1 MPRLNRELVGLVIV
15 AILLRVG
22 VAFIFPMGA
31 KYDLVSYRLVGEAV
45 LNGEN
50 VFQVLP
56 DRYPY
61 FPGWMLIDA
70 LAKLVAKSLGIPF
83 WLVIRLPQIA
93 ADATIVVVIYESI
106 KQSLSGSDL
115 SPLQGAAFHAFNPVA
130 IAIIGGHGQF
140 DSLPILALI
149 LSIGFVLL
157 GRDDLSAV
165 VLGLGIALKPTPIFM
180 GLLLLGYLSNTRSR
194 IRYFLL
200 AAAPTAILSI
210 PFLLLSPITYIQS
223 TIGYSSGALMSW
235 LTPLLLVEAVATPP
249 DTALGIPFPNIPQG
263 VILTITKFG
272 FLASVLVVSW
282 LFWKRDRYGYNI
294 SLSLWSASLL
304 IVLLFYTISAALA
317 AQYPYWAMPFLPLV
331 GLSNR
336 YRIGLMFSGFAV
348 SALYYTKSYALAGE
362 ITFNIIV
369 LSVYGL
375 FVVSI
380 YVFWLVSA
388 IGVVR
393 ISSKVKPQK
402 LSGSGRSLHT

>member
-1 MPRLNRELVGLVIV
+1 MPRWNRELVGIVIV
-15 AILLRVG
+15 AFLLRVG
-22 VAFIFPMGA
+22 VAIIFPMGA

-50 VFQVLP
+50 VYQVLP

-61 FPGWMLIDA
+61 FPGWMLIEA
-70 LAKLVAKSLGIPF
+70 LAKLVADSLGIPF

-93 ADATIVVVIYESI
+93 ADATIVVVIYEFI
-106 KQSLSGSDL
+106 KQNLSESDL
-115 SPLQGAAFHAFNPVA
+115 SPLQGAAFHTFNPAA
-130 IAIIGGHGQF
+130 IAVIGGHGQF

-165 VLGLGIALKPTPIFM
+165 VLGLGIALIFM

-210 PFLLLSPITYIQS
+210 PFLLLSPVAYIQS
-223 TIGYSSGALMSW
+223 TLGYSSGALMSW

-249 DTALGIPFPNIPQG
+249 GAALGIPFPNIPQG

-272 FLASVLVVSW
+272 YLASVLVVSW
-282 LFWKRDRYGYNI
+282 LFWKKDRYGYNI
-294 SLSLWSASLL
+294 SLWSASLL

-331 GLSNR
+331 SLSNR

-348 SALYYTKSYALAGE
+348 SALWYTKSYALSGE

-375 FVVSI
+375 FV
-380 YVFWLVSA
+380 
-388 IGVVR
+388 
-393 ISSKVKPQK
+393 
-402 LSGSGRSLHT
+402 